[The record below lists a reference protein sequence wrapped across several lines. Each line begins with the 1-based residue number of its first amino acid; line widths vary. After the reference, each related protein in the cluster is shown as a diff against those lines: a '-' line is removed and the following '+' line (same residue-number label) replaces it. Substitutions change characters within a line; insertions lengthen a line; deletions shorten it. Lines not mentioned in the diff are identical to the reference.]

1 MRNVGKIGFIVIC
14 LTVCALPFI
23 GMPVK
28 PVNTTTENR
37 ELAELP
43 ALKENGEWNVDFLQ
57 DAGAYFEDHFGF
69 RSLMVSVDAEIQS
82 RIFGVSNADT
92 VTVGTDGWLY
102 YTATV
107 DDYLGRNVLSEQEIK
122 NAGYNLSLVQQYV
135 QQSGAEFLL
144 VVAPNKNS
152 LYGENMPYYLQK
164 KLGTEGNMDRL
175 KAELDQRDI
184 AWTDLF
190 SLFAAEDE
198 VLYLKRDSHW
208 NQKGA
213 VLVYNAVM
221 EQLGL
226 EHERY
231 ETVKVL
237 RTKEEYGD
245 LNNMLYPVTA
255 KPEWNYAYQIEDA
268 FSYKTDTASVEEA
281 WIETENREKEGKLLM
296 FRDSFGNTLLP
307 LLANQFS
314 EGYFSR
320 GIPQNITGYTARYQ
334 PDVVILEKVER
345 DIGEFAENP
354 PLMEGLEVTLEKEA
368 VEVETDTSLEIAE
381 SEQNTA
387 FWEINGVLDKTVL
400 NEESQVYVR
409 VTENENEKAYAAFRI
424 TTADEEQAYRLYL
437 PQEKLL
443 HGNVTV
449 EVLVETGENIQS
461 VLRMQT
467 RI

>member
-1 MRNVGKIGFIVIC
+1 MMRNVGKIGFIVVC
-14 LTVCALPFI
+14 LTICALPFI
-23 GMPVK
+23 GMLVK

-43 ALKENGEWNVDFLQ
+43 VLKENGEWNVDFLQ

-82 RIFGVSNADT
+82 RIFRVSNVDT

-107 DDYLGRNVLSEQEIK
+107 DDYLGRNLLSEQEIK

-164 KLGTEGNMDRL
+164 KLGREGNMDRL
-175 KAELDQRDI
+175 KAELDRRDI

-255 KPEWNYAYQIEDA
+255 KPEWNYAYQIEDM
-268 FSYKTDTASVEEA
+268 FSYKTDTASAEEA
-281 WIETENREKEGKLLM
+281 WIETENREKKGTLLM
-296 FRDSFGNTLLP
+296 FRDSFGSTLLP
-307 LLANQFS
+307 LFANQFS

-320 GIPQNITGYTARYQ
+320 GVPQNITEYTAEYQ
-334 PDVVILEKVER
+334 PSVVILEKVER

-354 PLMEGLEVTLEKEA
+354 PLMESLEVTLEKEA
-368 VEVETDTSLEIAE
+368 VEVETNTSLEIAE
-381 SEQNTA
+381 SERNTA
-387 FWEINGVLDKTVL
+387 FWEINGVLDEEVL
-400 NEESQVYVR
+400 DEESRVYVR
-409 VTENENEKAYAAFRI
+409 VAENEKAYAAFRI
-424 TTADEEQAYRLYL
+424 TTADAKQAYRLYL
-437 PQEKLL
+437 PQEKLR

-467 RI
+467 GI